1 MSCTVVANIEQ
12 EYSNYVCNVWQ
23 EISNISKL
31 SLEQHQEPEQM
42 YDAISVASNQ
52 FLQEKLKALEVE
64 KGPSSTD

>member
-1 MSCTVVANIEQ
+1 MVANIEQ

-23 EISNISKL
+23 EISNISKH

-52 FLQEKLKALEVE
+52 FLQEKEGEWRAGAGCINFISV
-64 KGPSSTD
+64 

>member
-1 MSCTVVANIEQ
+1 MVANIEQ

-23 EISNISKL
+23 EISDISNH

-64 KGPSSTD
+64 KGLLYTD

>member
-1 MSCTVVANIEQ
+1 MVANIEQ

-23 EISNISKL
+23 EISNISKH

-64 KGPSSTD
+64 KGLLYTD